1 MIFKDYI
8 AHVLKLSPRHED
20 ENLNQ
25 LKETVPLLQNCNGSE
40 TSLQT
45 VLKNQRTY
53 ESKTGTKMSDYEL
66 SMEEKLALIEKDINN
81 GVSEPYSKWD
91 QINMNVSYENMEKTK
106 SSSPA
111 EMRLSNNNT
120 GSVENFNN
128 GNQNSKAQM
137 GEGMTKHEVI
147 RTVMVSSDVSLSRST
162 EELTPE
168 KRCPPATVMKS
179 QSISNMEAGGM
190 KLYSTEGEVPPY
202 ECVVGS
208 QAVPGP
214 QCQSIV
220 RSKSAS
226 LLDEQPLQVH
236 HGSSGSSSNLL
247 SSGGRVPARYPGA
260 PPPQYNVQYASSTV
274 PKDNLWC
281 QRTPVPPDQPYLPP
295 QHSFA
300 NTNFSNRNNAPPYPH
315 QPQQRG
321 PPKTPDMWAKDR
333 ILPPS
338 VQRNPLQRQSSTS
351 SNASM
356 VMVEPR
362 RVPGPDGDY
371 VSYREIHSMPRAPLQ
386 MNLQR
391 PLSARTYSVDE
402 GNAPRP
408 HSTRPPPHELPER
421 TMSVCDFSYQ
431 QGSPS
436 KRPNIRVKSE
446 HSLLDGAPG
455 GGGRVPADWRDQV
468 MRHIEAKK
476 MEKMVSGFNFL
487 Q

>member
-1 MIFKDYI
+1 
-8 AHVLKLSPRHED
+8 
-20 ENLNQ
+20 
-25 LKETVPLLQNCNGSE
+25 
-40 TSLQT
+40 
-45 VLKNQRTY
+45 
-53 ESKTGTKMSDYEL
+53 MSDYEL
-66 SMEEKLALIEKDINN
+66 SMEERLALIEKDINN
-81 GVSEPYSKWD
+81 GVTESYSKWD
-91 QINMNVSYENMEKTK
+91 QINMNVSYENTEKTK
-106 SSSPA
+106 GTSTV
-111 EMRLSNNNT
+111 ETRLSNNNAN
-120 GSVENFNN
+120 SVENLDN
-128 GNQNSKAQM
+128 GNQNGKAQ
-137 GEGMTKHEVI
+137 GEGMMRHEVV
-147 RTVMVSSDVSLSRST
+147 RTVVASGEVSLSRST

-190 KLYSTEGEVPPY
+190 KLYSVEGEVPPY

-208 QAVPGP
+208 PAMPGP

-236 HGSSGSSSNLL
+236 PSSSGSSSDLL
-247 SSGGRVPARYPGA
+247 SSSSRVPGRYPVA
-260 PPPQYNVQYASSTV
+260 PPPQYNIQYASSTV
-274 PKDNLWC
+274 PKENLWC

-321 PPKTPDMWAKDR
+321 PPKTPDVWAKDR
-333 ILPPS
+333 MLPPG

-356 VMVEPR
+356 VMAEPR
-362 RVPGPDGDY
+362 RIPGPDGDY
-371 VSYREIHSMPRAPLQ
+371 VSYREIHAMPRAPLQ

-421 TMSVCDFSYQ
+421 TMSVCDFSYPH
-431 QGSPS
+431 GSPT
-436 KRPNIRVKSE
+436 KRPNVRVKSE
-446 HSLLDGAPG
+446 HSLLDGPPG
-455 GGGRVPADWRDQV
+455 GGGRVPTDWRDQV

-476 MEKMVSGFNFL
+476 MEKMVSETVRGGTSCY
-487 Q
+487 